1 MLERGPVYC
10 DKGRIMRAAGIMTS
24 VHGQVLIRTAA
35 VNASEQKEE
44 NLQSKG
50 NISKLNHVPQFCI
63 SIWLLIIS
71 PAFWVQNAL
80 LFYYA
85 QAIMS
90 SRRFVWTTTGQD
102 AKYHLEKKY
111 PTTPS
116 VALPSS
122 SSGSCQTTEA
132 GLQLQLR
139 SEGKGASKD
148 REEEGGDVTMA
159 GQTNKPSSSSAW
171 PGSCA

>member
-1 MLERGPVYC
+1 
-10 DKGRIMRAAGIMTS
+10 MRAAGIMTS

-44 NLQSKG
+44 NLQTIGG
-50 NISKLNHVPQFCI
+50 NICKLNRMPQFCI
-63 SIWLLIIS
+63 PISLLIIF
-71 PAFWVQNAL
+71 PAFWVKNAL
-80 LFYYA
+80 LFYA
-85 QAIMS
+85 PAIMS

>member
-63 SIWLLIIS
+63 SI
-71 PAFWVQNAL
+71 
-80 LFYYA
+80 
-85 QAIMS
+85 
-90 SRRFVWTTTGQD
+90 
-102 AKYHLEKKY
+102 
-111 PTTPS
+111 
-116 VALPSS
+116 
-122 SSGSCQTTEA
+122 
-132 GLQLQLR
+132 
-139 SEGKGASKD
+139 
-148 REEEGGDVTMA
+148 
-159 GQTNKPSSSSAW
+159 
-171 PGSCA
+171 